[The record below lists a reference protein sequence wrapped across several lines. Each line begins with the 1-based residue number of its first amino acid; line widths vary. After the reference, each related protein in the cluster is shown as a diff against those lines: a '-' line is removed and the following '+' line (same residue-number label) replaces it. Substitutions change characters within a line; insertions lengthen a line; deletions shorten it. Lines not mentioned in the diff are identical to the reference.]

1 MKTAYLMKTALAG
14 AALLLFAG
22 CIKNDVPYP
31 VVELQITDV
40 RGEGFTVG
48 KVDLGNRQVTL
59 QLDEQTDIRNVR
71 IDAVTLDAQIH
82 SVALDKEELLGKV
95 RTSQPLTGTFDLRTP
110 HYVTLSLY
118 QDYDWTITAEQTI
131 ERRFTV
137 EGQIGAT
144 AFDTENRIATAT
156 VGKATDRT
164 ALTVTELKL
173 GPADITAYSPTLE
186 ELSGS
191 NFETVRFVDVTC
203 HGRTEQWTLHVI
215 PTEESVSLRQ
225 ADAWTRVIW
234 LYGEGIAGSTMGFS
248 YRKAGDEAWTRIA
261 SDDADSP
268 VEVSGGSF
276 TLRLQ
281 AEPQTTYEVKAFC
294 GEEESAV
301 RTLTTEEERQLPNCD
316 LETWSKP
323 KNPWLPFASDAAGNA
338 IAPFWG
344 TGNNG
349 ATVISSSDNLTT
361 PVTDLHPGATGQYAA
376 RLESRYVVIKLAAG
390 NLFTGE
396 FVGIRSLSH
405 GIVNF
410 GRPFTLRPTAL
421 RLWVK
426 YTCGKIDNA
435 KDIGSLPV
443 GESLQVGDYDTGS
456 IYVALGTWTKE
467 EYGYGKDHELFGT
480 DDCPVSIDTREAST
494 FFDPEGKDVVG
505 YGVQYF
511 HEDVAEWR
519 QITIPI
525 DYRGVTDRRPTHIIV
540 VCSASRLGD
549 YFTGSRNSRMWVD
562 DIELLY
568 D

>member
-1 MKTAYLMKTALAG
+1 MKIAHIRTFLACTAALALS
-14 AALLLFAG
+14 A
-22 CIKNDVPYP
+22 CIRNDVPYP

-71 IDAVTLDAQIH
+71 IDDVTLDAKIH
-82 SVALDKEELLGKV
+82 SVTLDKEQLLGKV
-95 RTSQPLTGTFDLRTP
+95 QTSQPLTGTFDLRTP
-110 HYVTLSLY
+110 LYVTLSLY

-131 ERRFTV
+131 ERRFAV

-144 AFDTENRIATAT
+144 TFDAENRIATAT
-156 VGKATDRT
+156 VGKETDLT

-173 GPADITAYSPTLE
+173 GPADITTYSPTLE

-203 HGRTEQWTLHVI
+203 HGRTEQWTLDVQR
-215 PTEESVSLRQ
+215 TDQSVTLRQ

-234 LYGEGIAGSTMGFS
+234 LYGEGIAGSTMGFN
-248 YRKAGDEAWTRIA
+248 YRKAGDETWTRIA

-276 TLRLQ
+276 TLRLTV
-281 AEPQTTYEVKAFC
+281 EPLTTYEVKAFC
-294 GEEESAV
+294 GDEETPV
-301 RTLTTEEERQLPNCD
+301 QQLTTEEERQLPNCD

-323 KNPWLPFASDAAGNA
+323 KNPWLPFASDDSGNP
-338 IAPFWG
+338 IDPFWG

-349 ATVISSSDNLTT
+349 ATVISSNDNLTT
-361 PVTDLHPGATGQYAA
+361 PVTDLHPGATGKYSA
-376 RLESRYVVIKLAAG
+376 RLESRYVVMKLAAG
-390 NLFTGE
+390 NLFAGE

-421 RLWVK
+421 RLWMK
-426 YTCGKIDNA
+426 YTCGQIDNA
-435 KDIGSLPV
+435 KDIGSVPV
-443 GESLQVGDYDTGS
+443 GESIQVGDYDTGS
-456 IYVALGTWTKE
+456 IYIALGTWTKE

-480 DDCPVSIDTREAST
+480 DESPVSIDTRDAST
-494 FFDPEGKDVVG
+494 FFDPNGKDVIG
-505 YGVQYF
+505 YGGRYF
-511 HEDVAEWR
+511 HESVDEWT

-525 DYRGVTDRRPTHIIV
+525 EYSATDKRPTHIVV

-549 YFTGSRNSRMWVD
+549 YFTGSRNSRMWID

>member
-1 MKTAYLMKTALAG
+1 MKIAHIRTFLACTAALALS
-14 AALLLFAG
+14 A
-22 CIKNDVPYP
+22 CIRNDVPYP

-71 IDAVTLDAQIH
+71 IDDVTLDAKIH
-82 SVALDKEELLGKV
+82 SVTLDKEQLLGKV
-95 RTSQPLTGTFDLRTP
+95 QTSQPLTGTFDLRTP
-110 HYVTLSLY
+110 LYVTLSLY

-131 ERRFTV
+131 ERRFAV

-144 AFDTENRIATAT
+144 TFDAENRIATAT
-156 VGKATDRT
+156 VGKETDLT

-173 GPADITAYSPTLE
+173 GPADITTYSPTLE

-203 HGRTEQWTLHVI
+203 HGRTEQWTLDVQR
-215 PTEESVSLRQ
+215 TDQSVTLRQ

-248 YRKAGDEAWTRIA
+248 YRKAGDETWTRIA

-276 TLRLQ
+276 TLRLTV
-281 AEPQTTYEVKAFC
+281 EPLTTYEVKAFC
-294 GEEESAV
+294 GDEETPV
-301 RTLTTEEERQLPNCD
+301 QQLTTEEERQLPNCD

-323 KNPWLPFASDAAGNA
+323 KNPWLPFASDDSGNP
-338 IAPFWG
+338 IDPFWG

-349 ATVISSSDNLTT
+349 ATVISSNDNLTT
-361 PVTDLHPGATGQYAA
+361 PVTDLHPGATGKYSA
-376 RLESRYVVIKLAAG
+376 RLESRYVVMKLAAG
-390 NLFTGE
+390 NLFAGE

-421 RLWVK
+421 RLWMK
-426 YTCGKIDNA
+426 YTCGQIDNA
-435 KDIGSLPV
+435 KDIGSVPV
-443 GESLQVGDYDTGS
+443 GESIQVGDYDTGS
-456 IYVALGTWTKE
+456 IYIALGTWTKE

-480 DDCPVSIDTREAST
+480 DESPVSIDTRDAST
-494 FFDPEGKDVVG
+494 FFDPNGKDVIG
-505 YGVQYF
+505 YGGRYF
-511 HEDVAEWR
+511 HESVDEWT

-525 DYRGVTDRRPTHIIV
+525 EYSATDKRPTHIVV

-549 YFTGSRNSRMWVD
+549 YFTGSRNSRMWID

>member
-1 MKTAYLMKTALAG
+1 MKIAHIRTFLACTAALALS
-14 AALLLFAG
+14 A
-22 CIKNDVPYP
+22 CIRNDVPYP

-71 IDAVTLDAQIH
+71 IDDVTLDAKIH
-82 SVALDKEELLGKV
+82 SVTLDKEQLLGKV
-95 RTSQPLTGTFDLRTP
+95 QTSQPLTGTFDLRTP
-110 HYVTLSLY
+110 LYVTLSLY

-131 ERRFTV
+131 ERRFAV

-144 AFDTENRIATAT
+144 TFDAENRIATAT
-156 VGKATDRT
+156 VGKETDLT

-173 GPADITAYSPTLE
+173 GPADITTYSPTLE

-203 HGRTEQWTLHVI
+203 HGRTEQWTLDVQR
-215 PTEESVSLRQ
+215 TDQSVTLRQ

-248 YRKAGDEAWTRIA
+248 YRKAGDEQWTRIA

-268 VEVSGGSF
+268 VEVTGGSF
-276 TLRLQ
+276 TLRLTV
-281 AEPQTTYEVKAFC
+281 EPLTTYEVKAFC
-294 GEEESAV
+294 GDEESAV
-301 RTLTTEEERQLPNCD
+301 RTLTTEGEQQLPNCD

-323 KNPWLPFASDAAGNA
+323 KNPWLPFASDDSGNP
-338 IAPFWG
+338 IDPFWG
-344 TGNNG
+344 SGNNG

-361 PVTDLHPGATGQYAA
+361 PVTDLHPEATGKYSA
-376 RLESRYVVIKLAAG
+376 RLESRYVVMKLAAG

-421 RLWVK
+421 RLWMK
-426 YTCGKIDNA
+426 YTCGQIDNA
-435 KDIGSLPV
+435 KDIGSVPV
-443 GESLQVGDYDTGS
+443 GESIQVGDYDTGS
-456 IYVALGTWTKE
+456 IYIALGTWTKE

-480 DDCPVSIDTREAST
+480 DESPVSIDTRDAST
-494 FFDPEGKDVVG
+494 FFDPNGKDVIG
-505 YGVQYF
+505 YGGRYF
-511 HEDVAEWR
+511 HESVDEWT

-525 DYRGVTDRRPTHIIV
+525 EYSATDKRPTHIVV

-549 YFTGSRNSRMWVD
+549 YFTGSRNSRMWID

>member
-1 MKTAYLMKTALAG
+1 MKIAHIRTFLACTAALALS
-14 AALLLFAG
+14 A
-22 CIKNDVPYP
+22 CIRNDVPYP

-71 IDAVTLDAQIH
+71 IDDVTLDAKIH
-82 SVALDKEELLGKV
+82 SVTLDKEQLLGKV
-95 RTSQPLTGTFDLRTP
+95 QTSQPLTGTFDLRTP
-110 HYVTLSLY
+110 LYVTLSLY

-131 ERRFTV
+131 ERRFAV

-144 AFDTENRIATAT
+144 TFDAENRIATAT
-156 VGKATDRT
+156 VGKETDLT

-173 GPADITAYSPTLE
+173 GPADITTYSPTLE

-203 HGRTEQWTLHVI
+203 HGRTEQWTLDVQR
-215 PTEESVSLRQ
+215 TDQSVTLRQ

-248 YRKAGDEAWTRIA
+248 YRKAGDETWTRIA

-276 TLRLQ
+276 TLRLTV
-281 AEPQTTYEVKAFC
+281 EPLTTYEVKAFC
-294 GEEESAV
+294 GDEETPV
-301 RTLTTEEERQLPNCD
+301 QQLTTEEERQLPNCD

-323 KNPWLPFASDAAGNA
+323 KNPWLPFASDDSGNP
-338 IAPFWG
+338 IDPFWG
-344 TGNNG
+344 SGNNG
-349 ATVISSSDNLTT
+349 ATVISSNDNLTT
-361 PVTDLHPGATGQYAA
+361 PVTDLHPEATGKYSA
-376 RLESRYVVIKLAAG
+376 RLESRYVVMKLAAG
-390 NLFTGE
+390 NLFAGE

-421 RLWVK
+421 RLWMK
-426 YTCGKIDNA
+426 YTCGQIDNA
-435 KDIGSLPV
+435 KDIGSVPV
-443 GESLQVGDYDTGS
+443 GESIQVGDYDTGS
-456 IYVALGTWTKE
+456 IYIALGTWTKE

-480 DDCPVSIDTREAST
+480 DESPVSIDTRDAST
-494 FFDPEGKDVVG
+494 FFDPNGKDVIG
-505 YGVQYF
+505 YGGRYF
-511 HEDVAEWR
+511 HESVDEWT

-525 DYRGVTDRRPTHIIV
+525 EYSATDKRPTHIVV

-549 YFTGSRNSRMWVD
+549 YFTGSRNSRMWID

>member
-1 MKTAYLMKTALAG
+1 MKTAYLMKTVLACT
-14 AALLLFAG
+14 AALLFAG

-71 IDAVTLDAQIH
+71 IDDVTLDAQIH

-95 RTSQPLTGTFDLRTP
+95 QTSQPLTGTFDLRTP
-110 HYVTLSLY
+110 LYVTLSLY

-131 ERRFTV
+131 ERSFAV

-144 AFDTENRIATAT
+144 TFDAENRIATAT
-156 VGKATDRT
+156 VGKETDLT

-173 GPADITAYSPTLE
+173 GPADITTYSPTLE

-203 HGRTEQWTLHVI
+203 HGRTEQWTLDVQR
-215 PTEESVSLRQ
+215 TDQSVTLRQ

-248 YRKAGDEAWTRIA
+248 YRKAGDETWTRIA
-261 SDDADSP
+261 SDDVDSP

-276 TLRLQ
+276 TLRLTV
-281 AEPQTTYEVKAFC
+281 EPLTTYEVKAFC
-294 GEEESAV
+294 GDEETPV
-301 RTLTTEEERQLPNCD
+301 QQLTTEEERQLPNCD

-323 KNPWLPFASDAAGNA
+323 KNPWLPFASDDSGNP
-338 IAPFWG
+338 IDPFWG
-344 TGNNG
+344 SGNNG
-349 ATVISSSDNLTT
+349 ATVISSNDNLTT
-361 PVTDLHPGATGQYAA
+361 PVTDLHPGATGKYSA
-376 RLESRYVVIKLAAG
+376 RLESRYVVMKLAAG
-390 NLFTGE
+390 NLFAGE

-421 RLWVK
+421 RLWMK
-426 YTCGKIDNA
+426 YTCGQIDNA
-435 KDIGSLPV
+435 KDIGSVPV
-443 GESLQVGDYDTGS
+443 GESIQVGDYDTGS
-456 IYVALGTWTKE
+456 IYIALGTWTKE

-480 DDCPVSIDTREAST
+480 DESPVSIDTRDAST
-494 FFDPEGKDVVG
+494 FFDPNGKDVIG
-505 YGVQYF
+505 YGGRYF
-511 HEDVAEWR
+511 HESVDEWT

-525 DYRGVTDRRPTHIIV
+525 EYSATDKRPTHIVV

-549 YFTGSRNSRMWVD
+549 YFTGSRNSRMWID

>member
-1 MKTAYLMKTALAG
+1 MKIAHIRTFLACTAALALS
-14 AALLLFAG
+14 A
-22 CIKNDVPYP
+22 CIRNDVPYP

-71 IDAVTLDAQIH
+71 IDDVTLDAKIH
-82 SVALDKEELLGKV
+82 SVTLDKEQLLGKV
-95 RTSQPLTGTFDLRTP
+95 QTSQPLTGTFDLRTP
-110 HYVTLSLY
+110 LYVTLSLY

-131 ERRFTV
+131 ERRFAV

-144 AFDTENRIATAT
+144 TFDAENRIATAT
-156 VGKATDRT
+156 VGKETDLT

-173 GPADITAYSPTLE
+173 GPADITTYSPTLE

-203 HGRTEQWTLHVI
+203 HGRTEQWTLDVQR
-215 PTEESVSLRQ
+215 TDQSVTLRQ

-248 YRKAGDEAWTRIA
+248 YRKAGDETWTRIA

-276 TLRLQ
+276 TLRLTV
-281 AEPQTTYEVKAFC
+281 EPLTTYEVKAFC
-294 GEEESAV
+294 GDEETPV
-301 RTLTTEEERQLPNCD
+301 QQLTTEEERQLPNCD

-323 KNPWLPFASDAAGNA
+323 KNPWLPFASDDSGNP
-338 IAPFWG
+338 IDPFWG
-344 TGNNG
+344 SGNNG
-349 ATVISSSDNLTT
+349 ATVISSNDNLTT
-361 PVTDLHPGATGQYAA
+361 PVTDLHPGATGKYSA
-376 RLESRYVVIKLAAG
+376 RLESRYVVMKLAAG
-390 NLFTGE
+390 NLFAGE

-421 RLWVK
+421 RLWMK
-426 YTCGKIDNA
+426 YTCGQIDNA
-435 KDIGSLPV
+435 KDIGSVPV
-443 GESLQVGDYDTGS
+443 GESIQVGDYDTGS
-456 IYVALGTWTKE
+456 IYIALGTWTKE

-480 DDCPVSIDTREAST
+480 DESPVSIDTRDAST
-494 FFDPEGKDVVG
+494 FFDPNGKDVIG
-505 YGVQYF
+505 YGGRYF
-511 HEDVAEWR
+511 HESVDEWT

-525 DYRGVTDRRPTHIIV
+525 EYSATDKRPTHIVV

-549 YFTGSRNSRMWVD
+549 YFTGSRNSRMWID

>member
-1 MKTAYLMKTALAG
+1 MKIAHIRTFLACAAALALS
-14 AALLLFAG
+14 A
-22 CIKNDVPYP
+22 CIRNDVPYP

-71 IDAVTLDAQIH
+71 IDDVTLDAKIH
-82 SVALDKEELLGKV
+82 SVTLDKEQLLGKV
-95 RTSQPLTGTFDLRTP
+95 QTSQPLTGTFDLRTP
-110 HYVTLSLY
+110 LYVTLSLY

-131 ERRFTV
+131 ERRFAV

-144 AFDTENRIATAT
+144 TFDTENRIATAT
-156 VGKATDRT
+156 VGKETDLT

-173 GPADITAYSPTLE
+173 GPADITTYSPTLE

-203 HGRTEQWTLHVI
+203 HGRTEQWTLDVQR
-215 PTEESVSLRQ
+215 TDQSVTLRQ

-248 YRKAGDEAWTRIA
+248 YRKAGDEQWTRIA

-276 TLRLQ
+276 TLRLTV
-281 AEPQTTYEVKAFC
+281 EPLTTYEVKAFC
-294 GEEESAV
+294 GDEETPV
-301 RTLTTEEERQLPNCD
+301 QQLTTEEERQLPNCD

-323 KNPWLPFASDAAGNA
+323 KNPWLPFASDDSGNP
-338 IAPFWG
+338 IDPFWG
-344 TGNNG
+344 SGNNG

-361 PVTDLHPGATGQYAA
+361 PVTDLHPEATGKYSA
-376 RLESRYVVIKLAAG
+376 RLESRYVVMKLAAG

-421 RLWVK
+421 RLWMK
-426 YTCGKIDNA
+426 YTCGQIDNA
-435 KDIGSLPV
+435 KDIGSVPV
-443 GESLQVGDYDTGS
+443 GESIQVGDYDTGS
-456 IYVALGTWTKE
+456 IYIALGTWTKE

-480 DDCPVSIDTREAST
+480 DESPVSIDTRDAST
-494 FFDPEGKDVVG
+494 FFDPNGKDVIG
-505 YGVQYF
+505 YGGRYF
-511 HEDVAEWR
+511 HESVDEWT

-525 DYRGVTDRRPTHIIV
+525 EYSATDKRPTHIVV

-549 YFTGSRNSRMWVD
+549 YFTGSRNSRMWID

>member
-1 MKTAYLMKTALAG
+1 MKIAHIRTFLACAAALALS
-14 AALLLFAG
+14 A
-22 CIKNDVPYP
+22 CIRNDVPYP

-71 IDAVTLDAQIH
+71 IDDVTLDAKIH
-82 SVALDKEELLGKV
+82 SVTLDKEQLLGKV
-95 RTSQPLTGTFDLRTP
+95 QTSQPLTGTFDLRTP
-110 HYVTLSLY
+110 LYVTLSLY

-131 ERRFTV
+131 ERRFAV

-144 AFDTENRIATAT
+144 TFDTENRIATAT
-156 VGKATDRT
+156 VGKETDLT

-173 GPADITAYSPTLE
+173 GPADITTYSPTLE

-203 HGRTEQWTLHVI
+203 HGRTEQWTLDVQR
-215 PTEESVSLRQ
+215 TDQSVTLRQ

-248 YRKAGDEAWTRIA
+248 YRKAGDEQWTRIA

-276 TLRLQ
+276 TLRLTV
-281 AEPQTTYEVKAFC
+281 EPLTTYEVKAFC
-294 GEEESAV
+294 GDEETPV
-301 RTLTTEEERQLPNCD
+301 QQLTTEEERQLPNCD

-323 KNPWLPFASDAAGNA
+323 KNPWLPFASDDSGNP
-338 IAPFWG
+338 IDPFWG
-344 TGNNG
+344 SGNNG

-361 PVTDLHPGATGQYAA
+361 PVTDLHPEATGKYSA
-376 RLESRYVVIKLAAG
+376 RLESRYVVMKLAAG

-421 RLWVK
+421 RLWMK
-426 YTCGKIDNA
+426 YTCGQIDNA
-435 KDIGSLPV
+435 KDIGSVPV
-443 GESLQVGDYDTGS
+443 GESIQVGDYDTGS
-456 IYVALGTWTKE
+456 IYIALGTWTKE
-467 EYGYGKDHELFGT
+467 EYGYGTDHELFGT
-480 DDCPVSIDTREAST
+480 DESPVSIDTRDAST
-494 FFDPEGKDVVG
+494 FFDPNGKDVIG
-505 YGVQYF
+505 YGGRYF
-511 HEDVAEWR
+511 HESVDEWT

-525 DYRGVTDRRPTHIIV
+525 EYSATDKRPTHIVV

-549 YFTGSRNSRMWVD
+549 YFTGSRNSRMWID

>member
-1 MKTAYLMKTALAG
+1 MKIAHIRTFLACTAALALS
-14 AALLLFAG
+14 A
-22 CIKNDVPYP
+22 CIRNDVPYP

-71 IDAVTLDAQIH
+71 IDDVTLDAKIH
-82 SVALDKEELLGKV
+82 SVTLDKEQLLGKV
-95 RTSQPLTGTFDLRTP
+95 QTSQPLTGTFDLRTP
-110 HYVTLSLY
+110 LYVTLSLY

-131 ERRFTV
+131 ERRFAV

-144 AFDTENRIATAT
+144 TFDTENRIATAT
-156 VGKATDRT
+156 VGKETDLT

-173 GPADITAYSPTLE
+173 GPADITTYSPTLE

-203 HGRTEQWTLHVI
+203 HGRTEQWTLDVQR
-215 PTEESVSLRQ
+215 TDQSVTLRQ

-248 YRKAGDEAWTRIA
+248 YRKAGDETWTRIA

-268 VEVSGGSF
+268 VEVSSGSF
-276 TLRLQ
+276 TLRLTV
-281 AEPQTTYEVKAFC
+281 EPLTTYEVKAFC
-294 GEEESAV
+294 GDEETPV
-301 RTLTTEEERQLPNCD
+301 QQLTTEEERQLPNCD

-323 KNPWLPFASDAAGNA
+323 KNPWLPFASDDSGNP
-338 IAPFWG
+338 IDPFWG
-344 TGNNG
+344 SGNNG
-349 ATVISSSDNLTT
+349 ATVISSNDNLTT
-361 PVTDLHPGATGQYAA
+361 PVTDLHPGATGKYSA
-376 RLESRYVVIKLAAG
+376 RLESRYVVMKLAAG
-390 NLFTGE
+390 NLFAGE

-421 RLWVK
+421 RLWMK
-426 YTCGKIDNA
+426 YTCGQIDNA
-435 KDIGSLPV
+435 KDIGSVPV
-443 GESLQVGDYDTGS
+443 GESIQVGDYDTGS
-456 IYVALGTWTKE
+456 IYIALGTWTKE

-480 DDCPVSIDTREAST
+480 DESPVSIDTRDAST
-494 FFDPEGKDVVG
+494 FFDPNGKDVIG
-505 YGVQYF
+505 YGGRYF
-511 HEDVAEWR
+511 HESVDEWT

-525 DYRGVTDRRPTHIIV
+525 EYSATDKRPTHIVV

-549 YFTGSRNSRMWVD
+549 YFTGSRNSRMWID

>member
-1 MKTAYLMKTALAG
+1 MKIAHIRTFLACTAALALS
-14 AALLLFAG
+14 A
-22 CIKNDVPYP
+22 CIRNDVPYP

-71 IDAVTLDAQIH
+71 IDDVTLDAKIH
-82 SVALDKEELLGKV
+82 SVTLDKEQLLGKV
-95 RTSQPLTGTFDLRTP
+95 QTSQPLTGTFDLRTP
-110 HYVTLSLY
+110 LYVTLSLY

-131 ERRFTV
+131 ERRFAV

-144 AFDTENRIATAT
+144 TFDTENRIATAT
-156 VGKATDRT
+156 VGKETDLT

-173 GPADITAYSPTLE
+173 GPADITTYSPTLE

-203 HGRTEQWTLHVI
+203 HGRTEQWTLDVQR
-215 PTEESVSLRQ
+215 TDQSVTLRQ

-248 YRKAGDEAWTRIA
+248 YRKAGDETWTRIA

-276 TLRLQ
+276 TLRLTV
-281 AEPQTTYEVKAFC
+281 EPLTTYEVKAFC
-294 GEEESAV
+294 GDEETPV
-301 RTLTTEEERQLPNCD
+301 QQLTTEEERQLPNCD

-323 KNPWLPFASDAAGNA
+323 KNPWLPFASDDSGNP
-338 IAPFWG
+338 IDPFWG

-349 ATVISSSDNLTT
+349 ATVISSNDNLTT
-361 PVTDLHPGATGQYAA
+361 PVTDLHPGATGKYSA
-376 RLESRYVVIKLAAG
+376 RLESRYVVMKLAAG
-390 NLFTGE
+390 NLFAGE

-421 RLWVK
+421 RLWMK
-426 YTCGKIDNA
+426 YTCGQIDNA
-435 KDIGSLPV
+435 KDIGSVPV
-443 GESLQVGDYDTGS
+443 GESIQVGDYDTGS
-456 IYVALGTWTKE
+456 IYIALGTWTKE

-480 DDCPVSIDTREAST
+480 DESPVSIDTRDAST
-494 FFDPEGKDVVG
+494 FFDPNGKDVIG
-505 YGVQYF
+505 YGGRYF
-511 HEDVAEWR
+511 HESVDEWT

-525 DYRGVTDRRPTHIIV
+525 EYSATDKRPTHIVV

-549 YFTGSRNSRMWVD
+549 YFTGSRNSRMWID

>member
-1 MKTAYLMKTALAG
+1 MKTAYLMKTVLACT
-14 AALLLFAG
+14 AALLFAG

-40 RGEGFTVG
+40 QGEGFTVG

-59 QLDEQTDIRNVR
+59 QLDEQTDIRNVQ

-95 RTSQPLTGTFDLRTP
+95 QTSQPLTGTFDLRTP
-110 HYVTLSLY
+110 LYVTLSLY

-131 ERRFTV
+131 ERRFAV

-144 AFDTENRIATAT
+144 TFDTENRIATAT
-156 VGKATDRT
+156 VGKATDLT

-173 GPADITAYSPTLE
+173 GPADITTYSPTLE

-191 NFETVRFVDVTC
+191 SFETVRFVDVTC
-203 HGRTEQWTLHVI
+203 HGRTEQWTLQVI
-215 PTEESVSLRQ
+215 PTEENVTLRQ

-248 YRKAGDEAWTRIA
+248 YRKAGDEQWTRIA

-268 VEVSGGSF
+268 VEVTGGSF
-276 TLRLQ
+276 TLRLTV
-281 AEPQTTYEVKAFC
+281 EPQTTYEVKAFC
-294 GEEESAV
+294 GDEESAV
-301 RTLTTEEERQLPNCD
+301 RTLTTEEEQQLPNFD
-316 LETWSKP
+316 METWSKP
-323 KNPWLPFASDAAGNA
+323 KNPWLPFASDADGNA
-338 IAPFWG
+338 IDPFWG

-361 PVTDLHPGATGQYAA
+361 PVTDLHPGATGKYSA
-376 RLESRYVVIKLAAG
+376 RLESRYVVMKLAAG

-421 RLWVK
+421 RLWMK
-426 YTCGKIDNA
+426 YTCGQIDNA
-435 KDIGSLPV
+435 KDIGSVPV
-443 GESLQVGDYDTGS
+443 GESIQVGDYDTGS

-467 EYGYGKDHELFGT
+467 EYGYGKDNELFGT
-480 DDCPVSIDTREAST
+480 DDCPVSIDTRKVST
-494 FFDPEGKDVVG
+494 FFDPKGKDVIG
-505 YGVQYF
+505 YGGQLF
-511 HEDVAEWR
+511 HESVDEWT

-525 DYRGVTDRRPTHIIV
+525 DYSATDKRPTHIIV

>member
-1 MKTAYLMKTALAG
+1 MKIAHIRTFLACTAALALS
-14 AALLLFAG
+14 A
-22 CIKNDVPYP
+22 CIRNDVPYP

-71 IDAVTLDAQIH
+71 IDDVTLDAKIH
-82 SVALDKEELLGKV
+82 SVTLDKEQLLGKV
-95 RTSQPLTGTFDLRTP
+95 QTSQPLTGTFDLRTP
-110 HYVTLSLY
+110 LYVTLSLY

-131 ERRFTV
+131 ERRFAV

-144 AFDTENRIATAT
+144 TFDAENRIATAT
-156 VGKATDRT
+156 VGKETDLT

-173 GPADITAYSPTLE
+173 GPADITTYSPTLE

-203 HGRTEQWTLHVI
+203 HGRTEQWTLDVQR
-215 PTEESVSLRQ
+215 TDQSVTLRQ

-248 YRKAGDEAWTRIA
+248 YRKAGDETWTRIA

-276 TLRLQ
+276 TLRLTV
-281 AEPQTTYEVKAFC
+281 EPLTTYEVKAFC
-294 GEEESAV
+294 GDEETPV
-301 RTLTTEEERQLPNCD
+301 QQLTTEEERQLPNCD

-323 KNPWLPFASDAAGNA
+323 KNPWLPFASDDSGNP
-338 IAPFWG
+338 IDPFWG
-344 TGNNG
+344 SGNNG
-349 ATVISSSDNLTT
+349 ATVISSNDNLTT
-361 PVTDLHPGATGQYAA
+361 PVTDLHPEATGKYSA
-376 RLESRYVVIKLAAG
+376 RLESRYVVMKLAAG

-421 RLWVK
+421 RLWMK
-426 YTCGKIDNA
+426 YTCGQIDNA
-435 KDIGSLPV
+435 KDIGSVPV
-443 GESLQVGDYDTGS
+443 GESIQVGDYDTGS
-456 IYVALGTWTKE
+456 IYIALGTWTKE

-480 DDCPVSIDTREAST
+480 DESPVSIDTRDAST
-494 FFDPEGKDVVG
+494 FFDPNGKDVIG
-505 YGVQYF
+505 YGGRYF
-511 HEDVAEWR
+511 HESVDEWT

-525 DYRGVTDRRPTHIIV
+525 EYSATDKRPTHIVV

-549 YFTGSRNSRMWVD
+549 YFTGSRNSRMWID

>member
-1 MKTAYLMKTALAG
+1 MKIAHIRTFLACAAALALS
-14 AALLLFAG
+14 A
-22 CIKNDVPYP
+22 CIRNDVPYP

-71 IDAVTLDAQIH
+71 IDDVTLDAKIH
-82 SVALDKEELLGKV
+82 SVTLDKEQLLGKV
-95 RTSQPLTGTFDLRTP
+95 QTSQPLTGTFDLRTP
-110 HYVTLSLY
+110 LYVTLSLY

-131 ERRFTV
+131 ERRFAV

-144 AFDTENRIATAT
+144 TFDTENRIATAT
-156 VGKATDRT
+156 VGKETDLT

-173 GPADITAYSPTLE
+173 GPADITTYSPTLE

-203 HGRTEQWTLHVI
+203 HGRTEQWTLDVQR
-215 PTEESVSLRQ
+215 TDQSVTLRQ

-248 YRKAGDEAWTRIA
+248 YRKAGDETWTRIA

-268 VEVSGGSF
+268 VEVTGGSF
-276 TLRLQ
+276 TLRLTV
-281 AEPQTTYEVKAFC
+281 EPLTTYEVKAFC
-294 GEEESAV
+294 GDEESAV
-301 RTLTTEEERQLPNCD
+301 RTLTTEGEQQLPNCD

-323 KNPWLPFASDAAGNA
+323 KNPWLPFASDDSGNP
-338 IAPFWG
+338 IDPFWG
-344 TGNNG
+344 SGNNG

-361 PVTDLHPGATGQYAA
+361 PVTDLHPEATGKYSA
-376 RLESRYVVIKLAAG
+376 RLESRYVVMKLAAG

-421 RLWVK
+421 RLWMK
-426 YTCGKIDNA
+426 YTCGQIDNA
-435 KDIGSLPV
+435 KDIGSVPV
-443 GESLQVGDYDTGS
+443 GESIQVGDYDTGS
-456 IYVALGTWTKE
+456 IYIALGTWTKE

-480 DDCPVSIDTREAST
+480 DESPVSIDTRDAST
-494 FFDPEGKDVVG
+494 FFDPNGKDVIG
-505 YGVQYF
+505 YGGRYF
-511 HEDVAEWR
+511 HESVDEWT

-525 DYRGVTDRRPTHIIV
+525 EYSATDKRPTHIVV

-549 YFTGSRNSRMWVD
+549 YFTGSRNSRMWID

>member
-1 MKTAYLMKTALAG
+1 MKIAHIRTFLACTAALALS
-14 AALLLFAG
+14 A
-22 CIKNDVPYP
+22 CIRNDVPYP

-71 IDAVTLDAQIH
+71 IDDVTLDAKIH
-82 SVALDKEELLGKV
+82 SVTLDKEQLLGKV
-95 RTSQPLTGTFDLRTP
+95 QTSQPLTGTFDLRTP
-110 HYVTLSLY
+110 LYVTLSLY

-131 ERRFTV
+131 ERRFAV

-144 AFDTENRIATAT
+144 TFDTENRIATAT
-156 VGKATDRT
+156 VGKETDLT

-173 GPADITAYSPTLE
+173 GPADITTYSPTLE

-203 HGRTEQWTLHVI
+203 HGRTEQWTLDVQR
-215 PTEESVSLRQ
+215 TDQSVTLRQ

-234 LYGEGIAGSTMGFS
+234 LYGEGIAGSAMGFS
-248 YRKAGDEAWTRIA
+248 YRKAGDEQWTRIA

-268 VEVSGGSF
+268 VEVTGGSF
-276 TLRLQ
+276 TLRLTV
-281 AEPQTTYEVKAFC
+281 EPLTTYEVKAFC
-294 GEEESAV
+294 GDEESAV
-301 RTLTTEEERQLPNCD
+301 RTLTTEGEQQLPNCD

-323 KNPWLPFASDAAGNA
+323 KNPWLPFASDDSGNP
-338 IAPFWG
+338 IDPFWG

-349 ATVISSSDNLTT
+349 ATVISSNDNLTT
-361 PVTDLHPGATGQYAA
+361 PVTDLHPEATGKYSA
-376 RLESRYVVIKLAAG
+376 RLESRYVVMKLAAG

-421 RLWVK
+421 RLWMK
-426 YTCGKIDNA
+426 YTCGQIDNA
-435 KDIGSLPV
+435 KDIGSVPV
-443 GESLQVGDYDTGS
+443 GESIQVGDYDTGS
-456 IYVALGTWTKE
+456 IYIALGTWTKE

-480 DDCPVSIDTREAST
+480 DESPVSIDTRDAST
-494 FFDPEGKDVVG
+494 FFDPNGKDVIG
-505 YGVQYF
+505 YGGRYF
-511 HEDVAEWR
+511 HESVDEWT
-519 QITIPI
+519 QNTIPI
-525 DYRGVTDRRPTHIIV
+525 EYSATDKRPTHIVV

-549 YFTGSRNSRMWVD
+549 YFTGSRNSRMWID

>member
-1 MKTAYLMKTALAG
+1 MKIAHIRTFLACTAALALS
-14 AALLLFAG
+14 A
-22 CIKNDVPYP
+22 CIRNDVPYP

-71 IDAVTLDAQIH
+71 IDDVTLDAKIH
-82 SVALDKEELLGKV
+82 SVTLDKEQLLGKV
-95 RTSQPLTGTFDLRTP
+95 QTSQPLTGTFDLRTP
-110 HYVTLSLY
+110 LYVTLSLY

-131 ERRFTV
+131 ERRFAV

-144 AFDTENRIATAT
+144 TFDTENRIATAT
-156 VGKATDRT
+156 VGKETDLT

-173 GPADITAYSPTLE
+173 GPADITTYSPTLE

-203 HGRTEQWTLHVI
+203 HGRTEQWTLDVQR
-215 PTEESVSLRQ
+215 TDQSVTLRQ

-248 YRKAGDEAWTRIA
+248 DRKAGDEQWTRIA

-268 VEVSGGSF
+268 VEVTGGSF
-276 TLRLQ
+276 TLRLTV
-281 AEPQTTYEVKAFC
+281 EPLTTYEVKAFC
-294 GEEESAV
+294 GDEESAV
-301 RTLTTEEERQLPNCD
+301 RTLTTEGEQQLPNCD

-323 KNPWLPFASDAAGNA
+323 KNPWLPFASDDSGNP
-338 IAPFWG
+338 IDPFWG

-349 ATVISSSDNLTT
+349 ATVISSNDNLTT
-361 PVTDLHPGATGQYAA
+361 PVTDLHPEATGKYSA
-376 RLESRYVVIKLAAG
+376 RLDSRNVVMKLAAG

-421 RLWVK
+421 RLWMK
-426 YTCGKIDNA
+426 YTCGQIDNA
-435 KDIGSLPV
+435 KDIGSVPV
-443 GESLQVGDYDTGS
+443 GESIQVGDYDTGS
-456 IYVALGTWTKE
+456 IYIALGTWTKE

-480 DDCPVSIDTREAST
+480 DESPVSIDTRDAST
-494 FFDPEGKDVVG
+494 FFDPNGKDVIG
-505 YGVQYF
+505 YGGRYF
-511 HEDVAEWR
+511 HESVDEWT

-525 DYRGVTDRRPTHIIV
+525 EYSATDKRPTHIVV

-549 YFTGSRNSRMWVD
+549 YFTGSRNSRMWID

>member
-1 MKTAYLMKTALAG
+1 MKIAHIRTFLACAAALALS
-14 AALLLFAG
+14 A
-22 CIKNDVPYP
+22 CIRNDVPYP

-71 IDAVTLDAQIH
+71 IDDVTLDAKIH
-82 SVALDKEELLGKV
+82 SVTLDKEQLLGKV
-95 RTSQPLTGTFDLRTP
+95 QTSQPLTGTFDLRTP
-110 HYVTLSLY
+110 LYVTLSLY

-131 ERRFTV
+131 ERRFAV

-144 AFDTENRIATAT
+144 TFDAENRIATAT
-156 VGKATDRT
+156 VGKETDLA

-173 GPADITAYSPTLE
+173 GPADITTYSPTLE

-203 HGRTEQWTLHVI
+203 HGRTEQWTLDVQR
-215 PTEESVSLRQ
+215 TDQSVTLRQ

-248 YRKAGDEAWTRIA
+248 YRKAGDEQWTRIA

-268 VEVSGGSF
+268 VEVTGGSF
-276 TLRLQ
+276 TLRLTV
-281 AEPQTTYEVKAFC
+281 EPLTTYEVKAFC
-294 GEEESAV
+294 GDEESAV
-301 RTLTTEEERQLPNCD
+301 RTLTTEGEQQLPNCD

-323 KNPWLPFASDAAGNA
+323 KNPWLPFASDDSGNP
-338 IAPFWG
+338 IDPFWG
-344 TGNNG
+344 SGNNG

-361 PVTDLHPGATGQYAA
+361 PVTDLHPEATGKYSA
-376 RLESRYVVIKLAAG
+376 RLESRYVVMKLAAG

-421 RLWVK
+421 RLWMK
-426 YTCGKIDNA
+426 YTCGQIDNA
-435 KDIGSLPV
+435 KDIGSVPV
-443 GESLQVGDYDTGS
+443 GESIQVGDYDTGS
-456 IYVALGTWTKE
+456 IYIALGTWTKE

-480 DDCPVSIDTREAST
+480 DESPVSIDTRDAST
-494 FFDPEGKDVVG
+494 FFDPNGKDVIG
-505 YGVQYF
+505 YGGRYF
-511 HEDVAEWR
+511 HESVDEWT

-525 DYRGVTDRRPTHIIV
+525 EYSATDKRPTHIVV

-549 YFTGSRNSRMWVD
+549 YFTGSRNSRMWID